1 MMLHNRTYACCKIR
15 VWSRLRILSGGFI
28 AIVHGI
34 RSPQTS
40 SLFAGNGIL
49 SAIGL
54 LVIALMHA
62 VEFYGIHTKTLF
74 AWKLGWGIL
83 AAMFLQFLV
92 IGGSSALQLPGTDYP
107 WVAFAA
113 VVVGGSVDAA
123 YWGFWWKRQKDYF
136 TTQSPTTKKPRTKE
150 LAVVLC
156 LVALVFACVALI
168 AGPVAKYHKL
178 GHQAV
183 KQFHE
188 QLASGQYVEIY
199 DAADET
205 LRDITSK
212 ADFVNL
218 LQSVHER
225 LGDVES
231 LNPGW
236 QGIAFHGGQRMTISE
251 YFDTKFAHG
260 NGTEWF
266 VWQAHDNRLTLGL
279 YQIKSSVL
287 TSR

>member
-1 MMLHNRTYACCKIR
+1 MRSAKIVCALAC
-15 VWSRLRILSGGFI
+15 VFSLVGFI
-28 AIVHGI
+28 ATTRGI
-34 RSPQTS
+34 RSPQAGS
-40 SLFAGNGIL
+40 FFAGQGIFA
-49 SAIGL
+49 AIGL
-54 LVIALMHA
+54 LVIASMCA
-62 VEFYGIHTKTLF
+62 VEFYGIHTRALF

-83 AAMFLQFLV
+83 AAVFLQFLV
-92 IGGSSALQLPGTDYP
+92 IGGSSALQVPEADHPL
-107 WVAFAA
+107 VAFGA
-113 VVVGGSVDAA
+113 VMICGSAVAL
-123 YWGFWWKRQKDYF
+123 YWGFWWKRQKDHF
-136 TTQSPTTKKPRTKE
+136 TAQSPGSRKTRTKE
-150 LAVVLC
+150 LAVVFC
-156 LVALVFACVALI
+156 IVVLVFAGVALI
-168 AGPVAKYHKL
+168 SGPVAKYHGL

-188 QLASGQYVEIY
+188 QLASGQYNEIY

-205 LRDITSK
+205 LRKTTSK
-212 ADFVNL
+212 SDFVNL

-236 QGIAFHGGQRMTISE
+236 RGIAFHGGQHMTISE
-251 YFDTKFAHG
+251 YFDTKFTHG

-266 VWQAHDNRLTLGL
+266 VWQADDNHLTLGR

>member
-1 MMLHNRTYACCKIR
+1 MRAAKINCALACA
-15 VWSRLRILSGGFI
+15 LSLAAFI
-28 AIVHGI
+28 AIIRGIRLPQTGSLLIGHGI
-34 RSPQTS
+34 
-40 SLFAGNGIL
+40 LA
-49 SAIGL
+49 AIGA
-54 LVIALMHA
+54 LVTALVFA
-62 VEFYGIHTKTLF
+62 VEFYGIHTKAPF
-74 AWKLGWGIL
+74 AWKLGWAIL
-83 AAMFLQFLV
+83 AAMLLRFLV
-92 IGGSSALQLPGTDYP
+92 VGGSSALQVPKIDQP
-107 WVAFAA
+107 WVAFGT
-113 VVVGGSVDAA
+113 VMVIGSVVGA

-136 TTQSPTTKKPRTKE
+136 TAQSSVIPKTRTKE

-156 LVALVFACVALI
+156 IAALVLAGVVLI
-168 AGPVAKYHKL
+168 SGPVAKYHEL

-188 QLASGQYVEIY
+188 QLASEQYVEIY

-205 LRDITSK
+205 LRDTTSK
-212 ADFVNL
+212 SDFVNL

-260 NGTEWF
+260 NGIEWF
-266 VWQAHDNRLTLGL
+266 VWQAHDNRLTLGR
-279 YQIKSSVL
+279 YQIKSSVV